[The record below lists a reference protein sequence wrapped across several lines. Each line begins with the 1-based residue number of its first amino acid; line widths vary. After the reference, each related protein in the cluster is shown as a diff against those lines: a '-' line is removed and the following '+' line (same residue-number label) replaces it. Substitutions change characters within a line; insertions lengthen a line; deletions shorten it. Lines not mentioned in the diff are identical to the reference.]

1 MKTTLY
7 LFATTLLLMLT
18 PQANAQNAQDA
29 LKQFEA
35 HKYSDADGNQLSYRM
50 LKPKHYD
57 PAKKY
62 PLVVFWHGA
71 GERGDDNQR
80 QLVHGMADFASD
92 DVMENYPA
100 FVVAPQCPTGKQ
112 WANTNWSADQHTMS
126 EEPSVPMR
134 LSLELIDS
142 LQKEFSIDA
151 DRIYLT
157 GLSMGG
163 FGTWDALQRRPKQ
176 FAAAIPICGGGDT
189 ALAEKI
195 ASVPVWVFHGGNDT
209 VVKTSRSRDMVK
221 ALEEAGG
228 KPKYTEYPG
237 VGHNSWSATY
247 ANRDVYKWLFNQ
259 RR

>member
-7 LFATTLLLMLT
+7 LFATTLLLML
-18 PQANAQNAQDA
+18 PPNANAQDA

-35 HKYSDADGNQLSYRM
+35 RQYSDADGNSLSYRI
-50 LKPKHYD
+50 LKPKQYD

-62 PLVVFWHGA
+62 PLVMFWHGA

-80 QLVHGMADFASD
+80 QLVHGMADFASAE
-92 DVMENYPA
+92 VMEKYPA
-100 FVVAPQCPTGKQ
+100 FVVAPQCPKNQ
-112 WANTNWSADQHTMS
+112 KWANNDWSADQHTMS
-126 EEPSVPMR
+126 EQPSTPMR

-151 DRIYLT
+151 DRIYVT

-209 VVKTSRSRDMVK
+209 VVKTSRSRDMVQ
-221 ALEEAGG
+221 ALKEAGG

-247 ANRDVYKWLFNQ
+247 ANPEVYKWLFSQ
-259 RR
+259 RRSS